1 MVFLAVTA
9 EWGHPGSEVEMSAP
23 AQADL
28 ARPPKKAAP
37 VARAPIELPTAAMSG
52 ASDQADIDDTAS
64 IADLPQAVEPEAA
77 IEAPSPAAG
86 SDAEAATE
94 GTALNAETADARPDE
109 GRPDPAPGNDTS
121 VDMSV
126 SEGDVHVDAS
136 PHAVLAEPSEPA
148 SPVAGSITNAGVENG
163 TSKTASVERPAPA
176 AAAAHSASKAIEA
189 EIAKPTQPKSAG
201 AGSTSKAGVEN
212 GTSKTVS
219 AEPTTAK
226 VTTPSATPKA
236 GLDKPRLKRPTPPQE
251 EASQP
256 RGTSPWKPLA
266 LAPADKPSTS
276 LTQAPT
282 SRPSGGNYGAQVWS
296 ALARHKPKAGESGS
310 TTVVFAIGDAGALRF
325 VRVGRSSG
333 NARLDQLALATVR
346 NAAPYPAPPGGAQS
360 FTIRIDFH

>member
-23 AQADL
+23 AQTDL
-28 ARPPKKAAP
+28 ARPSTLKKTEP
-37 VARAPIELPTAAMSG
+37 VARAPIELPTAAISG
-52 ASDQADIDDTAS
+52 ASDQADIDDSAS
-64 IADLPQAVEPEAA
+64 IADLPQAAEPEATS
-77 IEAPSPAAG
+77 ETPSPAAG

-94 GTALNAETADARPDE
+94 GTPLNAETADARPDE
-109 GRPDPAPGNDTS
+109 ARPDPAPGNDTS

-126 SEGDVHVDAS
+126 SEGDVHEDAS
-136 PHAVLAEPSEPA
+136 PHAAFTAPSEPA
-148 SPVAGSITNAGVENG
+148 SPVAGSTINASVENG
-163 TSKTASVERPAPA
+163 TSKTAGVEQA
-176 AAAAHSASKAIEA
+176 AAPQSASKATEA
-189 EIAKPTQPKSAG
+189 GIAKPSQPK
-201 AGSTSKAGVEN
+201 SKAGVAN

-219 AEPTTAK
+219 AEPAAVK
-226 VTTPSATPKA
+226 VMTPSVTPKA
-236 GLDKPRLKRPTPPQE
+236 GKEAPRLKQAVRPTPPQE

-256 RGTSPWKPLA
+256 RNTSPWKPMA

-276 LTQAPT
+276 LTPAPT
-282 SRPSGGNYGAQVWS
+282 SRPSSGNYGAQVWS

-310 TTVVFAIGDAGALRF
+310 TTVIFAIGDAGALRF
-325 VRVGRSSG
+325 VRIGRSSG

>member
-9 EWGHPGSEVEMSAP
+9 EWGHPGSAVETSAP

-28 ARPPKKAAP
+28 ARVSAPKKAEP
-37 VARAPIELPTAAMSG
+37 VPQPPIALPTAAISG

-64 IADLPQAVEPEAA
+64 INEPQDTEPEAA
-77 IEAPSPAAG
+77 IEAPSPPADSA
-86 SDAEAATE
+86 AEAATE
-94 GTALNAETADARPDE
+94 GTPLNAETADADPDE
-109 GRPDPAPGNDTS
+109 TRPDPVPGNDTS
-121 VDMSV
+121 LHISM
-126 SEGDVHVDAS
+126 SEGDVHEDAS
-136 PHAVLAEPSEPA
+136 PQAAIAEPSEPV
-148 SPVAGSITNAGVENG
+148 SPVAASTTNASVEKG
-163 TSKTASVERPAPA
+163 TSKTASVEQPAPA
-176 AAAAHSASKAIEA
+176 AAAPQAASKVA
-189 EIAKPTQPKSAG
+189 QPKGAI

-219 AEPTTAK
+219 AEPAAVK

-236 GLDKPRLKRPTPPQE
+236 GLDRPRLKQAARPTPPQE
-251 EASQP
+251 EVPQP
-256 RGTSPWKPLA
+256 RSPSPWRPMA

-310 TTVVFAIGDAGALRF
+310 TTVIFAIGDAGALRF
-325 VRVGRSSG
+325 VRVGHSSG

-346 NAAPYPAPPGGAQS
+346 NAAPYPAPPGGTQS

>member
-23 AQADL
+23 AQTDL
-28 ARPPKKAAP
+28 ARPSTLKKTEP
-37 VARAPIELPTAAMSG
+37 VARAPIELPTAAISG

-64 IADLPQAVEPEAA
+64 IADLPQAAEPEATS
-77 IEAPSPAAG
+77 ETPSLAAG

-94 GTALNAETADARPDE
+94 GTPLNAETADARPDE
-109 GRPDPAPGNDTS
+109 ARPHPAPGNDTS

-126 SEGDVHVDAS
+126 SEGDVHEDAA
-136 PHAVLAEPSEPA
+136 PQVAIATPSEPP
-148 SPVAGSITNAGVENG
+148 SPVAGSTITASVENG
-163 TSKTASVERPAPA
+163 TSKTAGVEQA
-176 AAAAHSASKAIEA
+176 AAPQSASKATEA
-189 EIAKPTQPKSAG
+189 GIAKPSQPKSAI
-201 AGSTSKAGVEN
+201 ASTNKAGVAN

-219 AEPTTAK
+219 AEPAAGK

-236 GLDKPRLKRPTPPQE
+236 GKEAPRLKQAARPTPPQE

-256 RGTSPWKPLA
+256 RSTSTWKPMA

-276 LTQAPT
+276 LTRAPT
-282 SRPSGGNYGAQVWS
+282 SRPSSGNYGAQVWS

-310 TTVVFAIGDAGALRF
+310 TTVIFAIGDAGALRF